1 MRASLSLSLG
11 RGAPAFEFQGQGEV
25 GKVIAFVCFGG
36 CHQVWSI
43 LGLGLAFPG
52 GCGKGGGRTGV
63 FSGSGCSQLSRAC

>member
-25 GKVIAFVCFGG
+25 GRVTAFVYFGG

-43 LGLGLAFPG
+43 LGLGLAFLG
-52 GCGKGGGRTGV
+52 WWGKGGGWTGV
-63 FSGSGCSQLSRAC
+63 FSGSGCS